1 WGGRDRHG
9 WGIRRSRI
17 RWPWIRDGWARRVAC
32 VRLPWRPVS
41 WRTLPPR
48 FSQLCLRR
56 PRLRLQRLLRRLWL
70 LAVVSRP
77 LRLRAHLGLLTG
89 GPAPTRD
96 AVPRWRSTPSRL
108 LRRRRRRPSAAVRTG
123 YQPINFLV
131 ACSLSL
137 RNLR

>member
-56 PRLRLQRLLRRLWL
+56 TRLRLQRLLRRLWL

-77 LRLRAHLGLLTG
+77 LRLRAHLGLLIG
-89 GPAPTRD
+89 GAADERRRSLPGVRRPPVCFVPD
-96 AVPRWRSTPSRL
+96 AADGL
-108 LRRRRRRPSAAVRTG
+108 LRRQSPPP
-123 YQPINFLV
+123 Q
-131 ACSLSL
+131 
-137 RNLR
+137 